1 MQEIAPRSVVLVEGT
16 SDQYALE
23 ALARRL
29 GRDLDVEA
37 VSIVSMGRSKNI
49 GRFLAWY
56 GPQGGDVRLAGLCD
70 EAEES
75 DFRRAIERA
84 GLGSN
89 LTRTDLERLG
99 FYVCIAD
106 LEDELI
112 RSLGAAAV
120 ERVIDDQGE
129 LGPFRTFQKQPEWR
143 GHRPEQ
149 QLRRFM
155 GRREWPEDP
164 NGSPSRRRA
173 GSQPCAPATGAG
185 TGARLTHR
193 DRSRR
198 P

>member
-29 GRDLDVEA
+29 GRDLDAEA
-37 VSIVSMGRSKNI
+37 VSIVSMGGSKNI
-49 GRFLAWY
+49 GRFLARH

-70 EAEES
+70 EAEEG
-75 DFRRAIERA
+75 DFRSALERT

-112 RSLGAAAV
+112 RSLGVAAV

-143 GHRPEQ
+143 GRRPEE

-155 GRREWPEDP
+155 G
-164 NGSPSRRRA
+164 A
-173 GSQPCAPATGAG
+173 GSGRKIRTAALLVDA
-185 TGARLTHR
+185 L
-193 DRSRR
+193 DLSRVPR
-198 P
+198 PLERVLAHV